1 MGGKRERREWRAV
14 LRGEK
19 TIRNRIRERLY
30 PVYLEK
36 KYYSTQKRGRSSCVK
51 RDKRNTKPREKVRDR
66 NQMDKMEGE
75 ETRENGGKK
84 KKEKKKREQEGRESW
99 EKKKEKV

>member
-1 MGGKRERREWRAV
+1 MEERRERNWEERERREWRGV

-36 KYYSTQKRGRSSCVK
+36 NIIAHRRG
-51 RDKRNTKPREKVRDR
+51 
-66 NQMDKMEGE
+66 EGAA
-75 ETRENGGKK
+75 
-84 KKEKKKREQEGRESW
+84 
-99 EKKKEKV
+99 V